1 MTRSS
6 LARAGT
12 LLTALTAATVLLAG
26 CAGGGSG
33 SATDASDVTT
43 GLVGEQSDGGDPVSG
58 GTLSYATYNGVS
70 SLDPADRQDGGATGG
85 SEMAA
90 IYDLLM
96 RYDPETKAYQ
106 PQLAQSLE
114 ANGDNTVWTLTLRPD
129 ATFSDGTP
137 VDAAAVR
144 WSIGHYLDKK
154 ATHSQVWKAT
164 VADIQSP
171 DPATVVFTLKQPW
184 NEFPIMFTTGPGMI
198 VAPSSMATGTFT
210 PIGAGPFT
218 VEKFASQDEL
228 VLAARPDYW
237 DGEPHLAKLRF
248 PAIVSEQGKLDALHT
263 GGVQAAYLRGA
274 EVVHNALD
282 AGDVGYVYTVNM
294 GGVGNINQREG
305 RAASDERVRKAI
317 VAGFDPETFNQ
328 RVEGGYGMPGS
339 DMFQDWSRWH
349 GSVAGSGYDP
359 EAAKKYLAEAKAD
372 GYDGK
377 LTYVGL
383 NDPATQSSALAFQ
396 SMLQAVGFTV
406 DIVYTTSINDLVK
419 RMYAQHDYDIGYA
432 GFNILDESP
441 FVRLYG
447 NLFSESSS
455 NVLGYENPRMD
466 ELLGKLQTAPS
477 DEDRLA
483 VVEDIQ
489 TVVNETNPMLVVN
502 SGKYFIPW
510 SKNSHGITPSAD
522 GIMLFGNAWLSSES
536 AS

>member
-1 MTRSS
+1 MKRSS
-6 LARAGT
+6 LVRVCAMFTTMA
-12 LLTALTAATVLLAG
+12 AATMLMAG
-26 CAGGGSG
+26 CAGGSG
-33 SATDASDVTT
+33 STTDASDVTT
-43 GLVGEQSDGGDPVSG
+43 GLVGNQADGGDPTSG
-58 GTLSYATYNGVS
+58 GTLSFATYNGVS

-96 RYDPETKAYQ
+96 RYDPETKEYE

-114 ANGDNTVWTLTLRPD
+114 ANGDNTVWTLKLRPG
-129 ATFSDGTP
+129 ATFSDGTA

-164 VADIQSP
+164 VADTQSP
-171 DPATVVFTLKQPW
+171 DPSTVVFTLKQPW

-210 PIGAGPFT
+210 PIGAGPFE

-263 GGVQAAYLRGA
+263 GGVQAAYLRNA
-274 EVVHNALD
+274 EVVHTALA
-282 AGDVGYVYTVNM
+282 AGDVGYVYTASM
-294 GGVGNINQREG
+294 GSLQLLNQREG

-317 VAGFDPETFNQ
+317 VAAQDPNIFNQ
-328 RVEGGYGMPGS
+328 RVEAGYGMPGS
-339 DMFQDWSRWH
+339 DMFQDWSQWH
-349 GSVAGSGYDP
+349 GSVAGTGYDP

-377 LTYVGL
+377 LTYVNL
-383 NDPATQSSALAFQ
+383 NEPGAQRRSLAAQ
-396 SMLQAVGFTV
+396 AMLQAVGFTV
-406 DIVYTTSINDLVK
+406 DIAPKASVNDLVK
-419 RMYAQHDYDIGYA
+419 SLYVQHDFDLGESA
-432 GFNILDESP
+432 FNVLDESP
-441 FVRLYG
+441 FVRMFG
-447 NLFSESSS
+447 NFDSESTS
-455 NVLGYENPRMD
+455 NALGYKNPKMD
-466 ELLGKLQTAPS
+466 ELLGKLQTAPTD
-477 DEDRLA
+477 DERRNVL
-483 VVEDIQ
+483 EDIQ
-489 TVVNETNPMLVVN
+489 TVVNDTAPMMVI
-502 SGKYFIPW
+502 SAGKYFIPW
-510 SKNSHGITPSAD
+510 RANAHGITPSAD
-522 GIMLFGNAWLSSES
+522 GIMLFGNAWLASDS